1 MTPGQTFPVAM
12 AVYGF
17 CSMPNASDIDDAYGI
32 SAHHMFLSN
41 CVVQVMRVWSLPAL
55 LLLLAKHRCTLRRHA
70 ADGVPHI
77 ARNLRRP
84 WHMTPCAYIWVPFQL
99 RRSLVAFALD
109 LPIMSVH
116 GAGTYDVRKRRL
128 HATRRSGTQFMVTF
142 VSGVRYIRSDRARSG
157 PTPGGSS
164 AFR

>member
-1 MTPGQTFPVAM
+1 MGGGA
-12 AVYGF
+12 A
-17 CSMPNASDIDDAYGI
+17 CSMSRVSGIDDARGI

-41 CVVQVMRVWSLPAL
+41 CVMQVMRVWSLPAVL
-55 LLLLAKHRCTLRRHA
+55 SPLAKLHIRY
-70 ADGVPHI
+70 GVTQPTAYRISHLI
-77 ARNLRRP
+77 CGGP
-84 WHMTPCAYIWVPFQL
+84 GMKTPCAYIWMPFQL

-116 GAGTYDVRKRRL
+116 GAGVYDARQRRL

-142 VSGVRYIRSDRARSG
+142 VSGVRYIRSERARSRL
-157 PTPGGSS
+157 TPGGSS